1 MAQRNGTKGARAVT
15 TAGSRNDAFAAQFSV
30 GATAAVRVVRGATA
44 DSPSPKREPV
54 PNKHTAQMMA
64 GADRK
69 VATPGSV

>member
-44 DSPSPKREPV
+44 DSPSPKREASA
-54 PNKHTAQMMA
+54 KQTHSSDD
-64 GADRK
+64 GRR
-69 VATPGSV
+69 